1 MKKTTRL
8 RRLLEAPEIL
18 FRVSIATAIQAQLAE
33 AAGFE
38 AVGISGSNFA
48 SHVLGLPD
56 AGLATLTEVV
66 DNVRHVVNAVHI
78 PVIADCEQGF
88 GNAINMRRA
97 TAQFVQAGA
106 AGLFF
111 EDQTFPPRCGFV
123 SGKQVLDLDEAA
135 GKVRAAVDAKNEI
148 DPDFVIIARTD
159 CRTVEGGSVAKVI
172 ERCHAFKAAGA
183 DVIYV
188 EALQS
193 RDEVAEVR
201 RNFDGML
208 TGTVSA
214 IKPLPTLEELQDLG
228 FCMAIGNHFYKAGV
242 VAMWDMLVRMR
253 NEGLEPWNEFLRET
267 KDHPLGG
274 YGSFDLTGYP
284 EIAAWERD
292 YLPASQRPDYED
304 PNALYDP
311 AVGHHPAVRRKRPAW
326 LDET

>member
-1 MKKTTRL
+1 VKKTTRL
-8 RRLLEAPEIL
+8 RQLLEAPEIL
-18 FRVSIATAIQAQLAE
+18 FRVSVATAIQAQLAE
-33 AAGFE
+33 AVGFE

-48 SHVLGLPD
+48 AHVLGYPD

-66 DNVRHVVNAVHI
+66 DNTRHVVNAVHI

-97 TAQFVQAGA
+97 TAEMVRTGA

-123 SGKQVLDLDEAA
+123 PGKQVLELDEAV
-135 GKVRAAVDAKNEI
+135 GKIRAAVDARNEI

-159 CRTVEGGSVAKVI
+159 CRTVEGGTVAKVI
-172 ERCHAFKAAGA
+172 ERANAFKAAGA
-183 DVIYV
+183 DVVYV

-193 RDEVAEVR
+193 REELAQVR
-201 RNFDGML
+201 QGFDGLL

-214 IKPLPTLEELQDLG
+214 LKPLPTLEELQEFG

-242 VAMWDMLVRMR
+242 VAMWDILVRMK
-253 NEGLEPWNEFLRET
+253 NEGLGPWNQFLRDT
-267 KDHPLGG
+267 KDHPMGG

-284 EIAAWERD
+284 EIAAWEED
-292 YLPASQRPDYED
+292 YLPASQKPDYRD
-304 PNALYDP
+304 PDALYDP
-311 AVGHHPAVRRKRPAW
+311 TVGHHPAARRKRPSW
-326 LDET
+326 LDEA